1 MFAVNVAVIEVI
13 NCSNASYVRVVITTT
28 ASSIHSASSQNQ
40 REEFHRFIKYWA
52 RDLARHFGGME
63 AVDVAGIP
71 MAALN
76 ATTAEVSA
84 AITTMIAIS
93 GGRLMLGN
101 YYYSPSYY

>member
-1 MFAVNVAVIEVI
+1 M
-13 NCSNASYVRVVITTT
+13 
-28 ASSIHSASSQNQ
+28 
-40 REEFHRFIKYWA
+40 
-52 RDLARHFGGME
+52 
-63 AVDVAGIP
+63 AGIP